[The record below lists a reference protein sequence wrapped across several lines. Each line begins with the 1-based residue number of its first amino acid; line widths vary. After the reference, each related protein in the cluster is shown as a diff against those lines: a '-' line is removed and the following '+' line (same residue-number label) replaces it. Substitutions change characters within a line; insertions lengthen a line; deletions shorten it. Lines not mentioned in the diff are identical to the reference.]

1 MKKLLL
7 FLILISAIFS
17 INEVVEIEKKD
28 AFIGVSIEEAV
39 DSYMESHPFI
49 PSEFEIKVDFDN
61 LLDILK

>member
-1 MKKLLL
+1 MKKILL

-17 INEVVEIEKKD
+17 INEVVEIEKRD
-28 AFIGVSIEEAV
+28 AFVCISIEEAV

-49 PSEFEIKVDFDN
+49 PSKFEIKVDFDN